1 MHASTAAT
9 TMTTAATTVALPEM
23 MIPQLDV
30 RADPETWLLY
40 NLGAVSAA
48 AVFRRYAAAELSSA
62 VHVMVRQR
70 DYNSST
76 GGSGN
81 EVWVRLTM
89 PQLQQQQ
96 LTCFRGLKAEYK
108 ALADEGRRVAILG
121 APAAHFWLNTAP
133 LPVIDAF
140 AWGHLNGH
148 HQLLAFQFP
157 PHTGRRMAGIS
168 KEYYSKVCAWMGG
181 VTFAVIHL
189 LPYRILPGL
198 GPIGPPAAW
207 ALPPPGRHGASG
219 DYVLNL
225 AVGQDARDAVRAND
239 PANANVRVV
248 GDGAAAAPRAASS
261 SSSLATAAAATTSL
275 VALAAQAERAGPA
288 GGSEGDDDG
297 GGGGGGGAGGG
308 AGAITEQQPAMQ
320 RRSKRQRT
328 ATAAHTPTRHSVR
341 LQVRAADAL
350 SGIKLRSG
358 RELVE

>member
-1 MHASTAAT
+1 
-9 TMTTAATTVALPEM
+9 
-23 MIPQLDV
+23 
-30 RADPETWLLY
+30 
-40 NLGAVSAA
+40 
-48 AVFRRYAAAELSSA
+48 
-62 VHVMVRQR
+62 
-70 DYNSST
+70 
-76 GGSGN
+76 
-81 EVWVRLTM
+81 M

-239 PANANVRVV
+239 PANVRVV
-248 GDGAAAAPRAASS
+248 RDAAAAAPRAVSS
-261 SSSLATAAAATTSL
+261 SSSLATAAATTTSL

-288 GGSEGDDDG
+288 GGSEECDDDDDDD
-297 GGGGGGGAGGG
+297 GGGGGGAGGG
-308 AGAITEQQPAMQ
+308 AGAVAEQQPAMQ

>member
-1 MHASTAAT
+1 
-9 TMTTAATTVALPEM
+9 MTTAATTVALPEM

-30 RADPETWLLY
+30 SADPETWLLY

-70 DYNSST
+70 DYNSSSGT

-108 ALADEGRRVAILG
+108 ALADEGRRVAIHG

-133 LPVIDAF
+133 SPVIDAF

-239 PANANVRVV
+239 PANAHVRVV
-248 GDGAAAAPRAASS
+248 GDATAAPRAVSS
-261 SSSLATAAAATTSL
+261 SSSMATAAAATTSL
-275 VALAAQAERAGPA
+275 LALAAQAERAGPA

-308 AGAITEQQPAMQ
+308 AGAVAEQQPAMQ